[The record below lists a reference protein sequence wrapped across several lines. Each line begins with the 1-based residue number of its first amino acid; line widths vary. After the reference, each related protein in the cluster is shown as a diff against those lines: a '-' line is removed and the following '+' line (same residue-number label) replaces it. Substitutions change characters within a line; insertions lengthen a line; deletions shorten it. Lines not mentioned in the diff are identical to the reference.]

1 MVVVTPHHFLSLS
14 CVPVKTRLVEF
25 HLCRRFVM
33 FFFFFFFFFLWGV
46 CCFPSGA
53 PVDGERGL
61 CFYFRFEK
69 KKKKRHFSGRT
80 FLFVPLPLFYSLLFF
95 FLPSR
100 NSQIAK
106 NRWMY
111 CSSPSAA
118 AAVQRKI
125 IDWWPPRLLGLLFFL
140 FFQGSRGSISGWVRT
155 GGYGPLFFS
164 SSNIFRRGYLSSHFH
179 DFLPFLFDD
188 LLTQTLYK
196 DSQITAATAPV
207 RPNIHPALAKC
218 QFKCPSSL

>member
-1 MVVVTPHHFLSLS
+1 M
-14 CVPVKTRLVEF
+14 
-25 HLCRRFVM
+25 
-33 FFFFFFFFFLWGV
+33 
-46 CCFPSGA
+46 
-53 PVDGERGL
+53 ERGVYVFISVSRRRRRKDIFQEEPSYSSL
-61 CFYFRFEK
+61 FRYFI
-69 KKKKRHFSGRT
+69 
-80 FLFVPLPLFYSLLFF
+80 LFF

-125 IDWWPPRLLGLLFFL
+125 IDWWSPRLLGLLFFL

-155 GGYGPLFFS
+155 GGYGPLFFFKLFS
-164 SSNIFRRGYLSSHFH
+164 SRVFVFSFSWFSSFFVWWFAYT
-179 DFLPFLFDD
+179 D
-188 LLTQTLYK
+188 TKYK
-196 DSQITAATAPV
+196 ESQITAATAPV